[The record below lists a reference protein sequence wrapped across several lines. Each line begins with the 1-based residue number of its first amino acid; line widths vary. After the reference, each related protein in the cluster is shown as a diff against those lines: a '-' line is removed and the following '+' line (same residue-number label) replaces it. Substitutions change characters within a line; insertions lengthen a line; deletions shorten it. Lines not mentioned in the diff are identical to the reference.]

1 MIPHDSINPLALLE
15 AVRLRRDYKETFGSP
30 HGERVLAHIL
40 RISGATVPRFTTD
53 ADQLRWNEAQ
63 RHFALSI
70 FRQVHSS
77 MDTLPDYITEEL
89 KRSEEQHKQ

>member
-1 MIPHDSINPLALLE
+1 MIEQFFKRRQLL
-15 AVRLRRDYKETFGSP
+15 RDYKETFNTP
-30 HGERVLAHIL
+30 HGTRVLHHIL
-40 RISGATVPRFTTD
+40 EVSGATRPKFATD

-77 MDTLPDYITEEL
+77 MDQLPDFITEEMQ
-89 KRSEEQHKQ
+89 KTENTTHHEST

>member
-1 MIPHDSINPLALLE
+1 MTFDPAVLLE
-15 AVRLRRDYKETFGSP
+15 RIRLKRDYQETFGTP
-30 HGERVLAHIL
+30 HGERVLKHL
-40 RISGATVPRFTTD
+40 LSISGATRPKFTTD

-70 FRQVHSS
+70 FRQVHAS

-89 KRSEEQHKQ
+89 KRSENQQNI